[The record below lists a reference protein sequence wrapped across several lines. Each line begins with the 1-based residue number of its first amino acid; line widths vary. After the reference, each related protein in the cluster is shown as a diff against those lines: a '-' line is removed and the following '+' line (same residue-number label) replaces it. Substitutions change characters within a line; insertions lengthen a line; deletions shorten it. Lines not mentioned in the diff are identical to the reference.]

1 MRVHV
6 RLVGAC
12 AVCCAQRSA
21 KFERGDKIDMTNQAT
36 ELVPSFIW
44 SNLVWLNLVAWK
56 ENCNRSKRTAIGAI
70 TSSKD

>member
-21 KFERGDKIDMTNQAT
+21 KFERGDKIDMT
-36 ELVPSFIW
+36 
-44 SNLVWLNLVAWK
+44 
-56 ENCNRSKRTAIGAI
+56 
-70 TSSKD
+70 